1 MIGGHFA
8 SLEFALVL
16 LQVGATLVLAML
28 AAVLAGRT
36 AFALAQLRQRRN
48 DRRYGGLVRRA
59 LDGDEAAVRALV
71 ASPTRHRVF
80 LAVLLITPLIE
91 DRDPSR
97 IARTRVIAEALSLV
111 PVADRFLRSLWWW
124 RRALALRALGLTQVR
139 DRTASIIN
147 ALDDPHPDVR
157 AAALDALT
165 DLKDPASLQ
174 AIVVRLHDA
183 SLHRGRRAAALEAFG
198 RECEPFLLDL
208 AAVDPTHRVNYARA
222 LALCGSDQS
231 RPTLCAWAGD
241 ANPQVRAAAFEAL
254 AHVGLDPG
262 AARLA
267 IDALDRDEPAVR
279 VMAARSLGGW
289 TGEGDAVPSLI
300 RRLDDAWVVAVGA
313 AESLRS
319 IRPGGVAALTVCAER
334 ADLAGLLARQMLWEE
349 QRNAD

>member
-1 MIGGHFA
+1 ML
-8 SLEFALVL
+8 SRRQAL
-16 LQVGATLVLAML
+16 
-28 AAVLAGRT
+28 
-36 AFALAQLRQRRN
+36 LRCAN
-48 DRRYGGLVRRA
+48 GFG
-59 LDGDEAAVRALV
+59 
-71 ASPTRHRVF
+71 
-80 LAVLLITPLIE
+80 
-91 DRDPSR
+91 
-97 IARTRVIAEALSLV
+97 
-111 PVADRFLRSLWWW
+111 
-124 RRALALRALGLTQVR
+124 ALALRALGLTQVR
-139 DRTASIIN
+139 GRTAAIIN

-222 LALCGSDQS
+222 LALCGTTQS
-231 RPTLCAWAGD
+231 RPTLSVWAAD
-241 ANPQVRAAAFEAL
+241 ANPHVRAAAFEAL
-254 AHVGLDPG
+254 AHVGLDAD

-267 IDALDRDEPAVR
+267 IDALNRDEPAVR
-279 VMAARSLGGW
+279 VMAARALGGW
-289 TGEGDAVPSLI
+289 TGAGDAVPSLI
-300 RRLDDAWVVAVGA
+300 RRLDDAWVVAVRA

-319 IRPGGVAALTVCAER
+319 IRPAGLAALTVCASR